1 MKKKLIAALLAL
13 LLALS
18 AAGCTK
24 TPDEP
29 SSPDNPN
36 VSDDPNVQGEPGSP
50 DTPDNPDNPDDT
62 NNPNTPE
69 DPDDPDG
76 PNNPEGPGTQ
86 DDPGTSDVSLSQ
98 YLEDN
103 GFFKGVSA
111 SGIVTLPAYKGITV
125 PPEVLTPDA
134 AAVQENVDYVLS
146 QYGPYERL
154 TDRAAE
160 TGDTVCID
168 FLGKMDGVAFEG
180 GAGTRQIVTIGG
192 EGYIEGFTEQIA
204 GHTPGET
211 FDIQVTFPDPYPNN
225 PDFSGKP
232 ATFTMT
238 LHYIRGAETEL
249 ELNDEVAKEF
259 GFESAAEL
267 KTFVEESVVDSQK
280 DRFFQE
286 LLSKASCSEIP
297 DTVVEAVQ
305 SIYWMSMSA
314 EAAQYGV
321 GPEILM
327 AMMGYSTKAEYFAA
341 VEENA
346 RTDAL
351 LFLAVQAIA
360 EREGITVTTDD
371 IAAAGY
377 EAEAELYGQGYVSL
391 VLLRADKVRSFVFDN
406 AV

>member
-1 MKKKLIAALLAL
+1 MKKKLIAALVAL

-24 TPDEP
+24 TPDD
-29 SSPDNPN
+29 PD
-36 VSDDPNVQGEPGSP
+36 V
-50 DTPDNPDNPDDT
+50 PDNPDIQDGPGSTDTPDTPNNPDDT
-62 NNPNTPE
+62 NDPNAPE
-69 DPDDPDG
+69 DPDNPDS
-76 PNNPEGPGTQ
+76 PNNPDG
-86 DDPGTSDVSLSQ
+86 SDTPDGSLSQ

-125 PPEVLTPDA
+125 PPEVLTPDEA
-134 AAVQENVDYVLS
+134 VVQENIDYVLS

-180 GAGTRQIVTIGG
+180 GAGTRQIVTVGG

-211 FDIQVTFPDPYPNN
+211 FDIDVTFPDPYPNN

-238 LHYIRGAETEL
+238 LHYIRGAEIEL
-249 ELNDEVAKEF
+249 ELNDGVAKEF
-259 GFESAAEL
+259 GFENAAEL

-286 LLSKASCSEIP
+286 LLSQAVCGEIP

-327 AMMGYSTKAEYFAA
+327 AMMGFSTKAEYFAA

-371 IAAAGY
+371 IAAAGC
-377 EAEAELYGQGYVSL
+377 EAEAEIYGQGYVSL